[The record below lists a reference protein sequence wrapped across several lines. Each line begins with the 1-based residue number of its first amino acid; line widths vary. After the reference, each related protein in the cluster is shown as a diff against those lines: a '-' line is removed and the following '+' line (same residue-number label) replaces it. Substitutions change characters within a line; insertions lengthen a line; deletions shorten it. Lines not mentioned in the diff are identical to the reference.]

1 VADLTNL
8 SPRAL
13 KAAAEG
19 GSAGWGTHGSSIEHV
34 RYFEPIR
41 SRRKCHCGC
50 GHRKTHVGM
59 ANGVALT
66 SGCEMYVRR
75 WVKAGTTTTSKET
88 ADARDDRA
96 Q

>member
-1 VADLTNL
+1 MADLTHL
-8 SPRAL
+8 SPNAL
-13 KAAAEG
+13 KAAAQS
-19 GSAGWGTHGSSIEHV
+19 GSDLWGTHGSASEHA
-34 RYFEPIR
+34 RYFERIN

-88 ADARDDRA
+88 
-96 Q
+96 